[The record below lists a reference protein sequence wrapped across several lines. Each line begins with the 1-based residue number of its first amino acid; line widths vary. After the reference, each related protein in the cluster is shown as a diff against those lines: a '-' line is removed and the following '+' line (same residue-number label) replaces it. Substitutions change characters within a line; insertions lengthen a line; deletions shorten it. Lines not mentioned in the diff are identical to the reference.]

1 MRFRLV
7 LFFSSILLLKTIQC
21 EEEIKPRV
29 LNRNDYESFS
39 SIEQQNIQE
48 FSNDTSVDAAF
59 DEVIDEI
66 INSSRQGRNLDGL
79 DDVYADPSVKEA
91 LQNGDD
97 TQARNLIR
105 DKLCTLG
112 LMECE
117 KRAPVRY
124 IYSQPPPSAVYNQN
138 QRPGVRPP
146 PPQASGIYGPV
157 PSQPRPVP
165 LPNQHQ
171 FQQHQ
176 QQPPRK
182 VGYAPSN
189 LNNFHASKPIGPIH
203 DKYSTDFYEVDQAP
217 SSIKFGYTEKPSIVI
232 NQGKREVPGVGGVS
246 QNHHVHH
253 HYVHVD
259 GNGPAVIDGTKTV
272 LVNTP
277 ISEYSAVNSLSGS
290 YQTSGFSA
298 AGAGNSGFSAGN
310 SGYSGNSGFSPSAA
324 DFEYKGVNSGLSQG
338 IYGPASTNVKPVF
351 ESNNQYASG
360 SNYNQ
365 QQNYNQ
371 QPTNTGPAVFT
382 DGSNGIYANNVGS
395 SYHASQPDF
404 YKKELNINGNRGN
417 SLSGNQQFSQQQLQ
431 QQQFNKYSKNQYNQ
445 GEQYQGFESARQD
458 QYDCVCVPF
467 DQCPAHDVVGR
478 RDDLILPLDPRN
490 LPTEIEADH
499 DNSTISRVAKDVTSS
514 NSTETHKIAK
524 RAADDVEKV
533 TGEGVSRLRNSL
545 ISLICCLHTCVIF
558 NNFETKLTS
567 LV

>member
-1 MRFRLV
+1 MLTHFFIFTFFQMRFRLV
-7 LFFSSILLLKTIQC
+7 LFFNSILLLNTIYC

-29 LNRNDYESFS
+29 LNRNDYEAFP
-39 SIEQQNIQE
+39 SIEQQTIQE

-79 DDVYADPSVKEA
+79 DDVYSDPTVKEA
-91 LQNGDD
+91 LLSGDD

-124 IYSQPPPSAVYNQN
+124 IHSQPPPGYYSQPPQSPVYNQ
-138 QRPGVRPP
+138 RPVNRPS
-146 PPQASGIYGPV
+146 PPQQQQPNGIYGPA
-157 PSQPRPVP
+157 RPVP
-165 LPNQHQ
+165 LPHNQSP
-171 FQQHQ
+171 

-189 LNNFHASKPIGPIH
+189 LNNFYASKPGPIH
-203 DKYSTDFYEVDQAP
+203 DKYSTDFYEVDSAP
-217 SSIKFGYTEKPSIVI
+217 SSIKFGYTEKPTIVVNQG
-232 NQGKREVPGVGGVS
+232 NQGKREVLGVGGVS

-290 YQTSGFSA
+290 YQTSGFSGGA
-298 AGAGNSGFSAGN
+298 TSAGNSGFTSGG
-310 SGYSGNSGFSPSAA
+310 SGYGGGNENSGFSPSAT
-324 DFEYKGVNSGLSQG
+324 DFEYKGVNSGSSQG
-338 IYGPASTNVKPVF
+338 VYGGSPTNVKPVF

-365 QQNYNQ
+365 QQY
-371 QPTNTGPAVFT
+371 QPSNTGPAVFT
-382 DGSNGIYANNVGS
+382 DGSNGVYNGNSNNVGS

-404 YKKELNINGNRGN
+404 YKKELNLNGNRGN
-417 SLSGNQQFSQQQLQ
+417 SLSGSNQYSQQQLQ
-431 QQQFNKYSKNQYNQ
+431 QQQTFNKYSKNQYNQ

-458 QYDCVCVPF
+458 QYDCVCVSF

-478 RDDLILPLDPRN
+478 RDDLILPLDPRH
-490 LPTEIEADH
+490 LSSEIEADT
-499 DNSTISRVAKDVTSS
+499 DNSTVNRVTKDVSAN
-514 NSTETHKIAK
+514 NSTEIHKIAK
-524 RAADDVEKV
+524 RAAGDVEKV
-533 TGEGVSRLRNSL
+533 DGEGVSSL
-545 ISLICCLHTCVIF
+545 Y
-558 NNFETKLTS
+558 NFLTYF
-567 LV
+567 